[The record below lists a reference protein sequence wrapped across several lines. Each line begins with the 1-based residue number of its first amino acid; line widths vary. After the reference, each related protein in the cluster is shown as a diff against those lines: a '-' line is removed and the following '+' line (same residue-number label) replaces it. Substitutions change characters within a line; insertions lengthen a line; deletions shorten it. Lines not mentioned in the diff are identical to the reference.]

1 MKNYEHEKFV
11 FGDEESVIGCGS
23 AFCLDC
29 GKADTCMRLGA
40 NRWEVA

>member
-29 GKADTCMRLGA
+29 GKADTCMWPGA
-40 NRWEVA
+40 NRAEVA